1 VGASGISPISLEQ
14 RINKVISQNQ
24 AIVETLGNGFIDLNI
39 FREVGKAR
47 HLSRILPTVFYRPDV

>member
-24 AIVETLGNGFIDLNI
+24 AIVETLGK
-39 FREVGKAR
+39 E
-47 HLSRILPTVFYRPDV
+47 Y